1 MATERKDEPPRRQ
14 SPRETRPRESS
25 PVTRDR
31 DPAEEPLDE
40 QSLDRVM
47 RECPL

>member
-1 MATERKDEPPRRQ
+1 MAKERKDQPAQRTPTREARA
-14 SPRETRPRESS
+14 RETDQAAHERQ
-25 PVTRDR
+25 T
-31 DPAEEPLDE
+31 AEEPLDE

>member
-1 MATERKDEPPRRQ
+1 MANERRSEPRRQ
-14 SPRETRPRESS
+14 QPAREARSHESE
-25 PVTRDR
+25 PVVHDR
-31 DPAEEPLDE
+31 SAAEEPLDE